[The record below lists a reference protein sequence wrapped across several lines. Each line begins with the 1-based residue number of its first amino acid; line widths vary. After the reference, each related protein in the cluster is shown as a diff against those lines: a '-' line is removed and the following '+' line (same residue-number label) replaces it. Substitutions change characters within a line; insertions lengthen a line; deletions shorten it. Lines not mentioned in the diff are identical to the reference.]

1 MLRKRAL
8 LFKTT
13 TCMAYSVHE
22 SSMATDPSDKPLADM
37 QPESERFAYSFLPGT
52 LFVAL
57 TWLISLLVYL
67 TDVDLTWLGVLPRRF
82 FGLVGVFTGPLIHSG
97 LIHLLSN
104 TFPLVLLSG
113 FILFLHRAVALRVF
127 AFVYLGSGLITWF
140 IGRTA
145 YHVGASGVVYGL
157 AGYLLINGVLRRDR
171 AGLAVALAIL
181 FLYGGLFYGLFP
193 AEERISWEGH
203 LGGLVA
209 GGMAALLYG
218 ESKEKPAQPIL
229 ETGEAETAV
238 WFQVAQHQ
246 SSTLGS
252 NRYTIR
258 YTVDAGNPKAVYHH
272 RYLLNPVSGM
282 VEPAEGARLIHD
294 KKRL

>member
-1 MLRKRAL
+1 
-8 LFKTT
+8 
-13 TCMAYSVHE
+13 
-22 SSMATDPSDKPLADM
+22 M
-37 QPESERFAYSFLPGT
+37 QAESERFAYSFLPGT

-57 TWLISLLVYL
+57 IWLISLLVYL
-67 TDVDLTWLGVLPRRF
+67 TGVQLTWLGVLPRRF

-127 AFVYLGSGLITWF
+127 TFVYLVSGLITWF
-140 IGRTA
+140 IGRNA

-157 AGYLLINGVLRRDR
+157 AGYLLFNGLLRRDR
-171 AGLAVALAIL
+171 AGLAVSLAIL

-193 AEERISWEGH
+193 EEERISWEGH

-209 GGMAALLYG
+209 GGLAALLYG
-218 ESKEKPAQPIL
+218 ESQEKPARAMA
-229 ETGEAETAV
+229 EAGEAETAARLP
-238 WFQVAQHQ
+238 VAQHQ

-258 YTVDAGNPKAVYHH
+258 YTVGTGQPKAVYHH
-272 RYLLNPVSGM
+272 RYLLNPASGM
-282 VEPAEGARLIHD
+282 VEPAAGRPERPTND
-294 KKRL
+294 KKKL